1 MQATVKHFDGST
13 GSGSVLFDD
22 GRELGF
28 SADAFAL
35 SGLLALRPGQ
45 RVRLRMSSDGTVA
58 ALTISTLALPDGL
71 PG

>member
-1 MQATVKHFDGST
+1 
-13 GSGSVLFDD
+13 VLFDD
-22 GRELGF
+22 GRELDF